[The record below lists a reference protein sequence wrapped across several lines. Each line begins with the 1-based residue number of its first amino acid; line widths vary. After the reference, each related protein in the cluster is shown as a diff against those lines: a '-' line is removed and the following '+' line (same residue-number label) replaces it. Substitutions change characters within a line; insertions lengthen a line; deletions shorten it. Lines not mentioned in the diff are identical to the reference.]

1 MLPARRT
8 LSRAAQRISSS
19 LYTPRITAVV
29 VMRQLTAA
37 SSATTDNDHNVF
49 SSTAAAAADD
59 DDDYDDRVG
68 HTLKI
73 AKRGARLVD
82 EKYPFSNGILDR

>member
-1 MLPARRT
+1 
-8 LSRAAQRISSS
+8 
-19 LYTPRITAVV
+19 
-29 VMRQLTAA
+29 MRQLTAA

-82 EKYPFSNGILDR
+82 EKYPFSNGILDRWCGLGEEMIQFTVWCKTETESPV